1 VTRTIL
7 RGGRVLDPAN
17 GVDDLRDVAL
27 EDGRIAAVATPGSLQ
42 PGAGDVI
49 EDVTGLLVTPGL
61 IDLHGHW
68 FEGSPY
74 GIDPA
79 INLAG
84 GVTTAVDAGTAGFST
99 FAVFRRLAIDPAP
112 VRVVAFLHVA
122 AAGLVSTLVGELQDI
137 RYARPRE
144 AAAIAARHRDVI
156 AGIKVRIG
164 EEACG
169 VNGSAALAAALEA
182 AELAGLPLMSHIA
195 HGADVREVLSKL
207 RPGDIVTH
215 ALTASGPG
223 IRGDDGRLLPE
234 AHEARRRGV
243 LFDVG
248 HGCGSFSWATAR
260 AALAEGVAPDAI
272 STDLHRYSV
281 ERPVVDLPLTMSKF
295 LHLGMSLADVVTAS
309 TVTPARAIR
318 RPELGTLSVG
328 CVADVTVLR
337 LDGTPMELSC
347 SQGYREL
354 VEQVLRPVLTI
365 VGGSVHRAAE
375 VPVPLRP
382 YLDADHEVDC
392 AVPI

>member
-42 PGAGDVI
+42 PDAGDVI
-49 EDVTGLLVTPGL
+49 EDVMGLLVTPGL

-365 VGGSVHRAAE
+365 VGGTVHRAAE

>member
-17 GVDDLRDVAL
+17 AIDALRDVAI
-27 EDGRIAAVATPGSLQ
+27 EDGRIAAVAEPGSL
-42 PGAGDVI
+42 GAGADDAV

-84 GVTTAVDAGTAGFST
+84 GVTTAVDAGTAGFSN
-99 FAVFRRLAIDPAP
+99 FGVFRRLAIDPAP
-112 VRVVAFLHVA
+112 VRVLAFLHVA

-144 AAAIAARHRDVI
+144 TASVATEHADVVH
-156 AGIKVRIG
+156 GVKVRIG

-169 VNGSAALAAALEA
+169 TNGSAALSAALEA

-195 HGADVREVLSKL
+195 HGADVREVLTRL

-223 IRGDDGRLLPE
+223 IRGDDARLLPE

-260 AALAEGVAPDAI
+260 AALDEGVAPDAI
-272 STDLHRYSV
+272 STDLHRYSI
-281 ERPVVDLPLTMSKF
+281 ERPVVDLPVTMSKF
-295 LHLGMSLADVVTAS
+295 LHLGMSLADVVTAT
-309 TVTPARAIR
+309 TVTPGTR
-318 RPELGTLSVG
+318 RPATRSRDAQRRRRGR
-328 CVADVTVLR
+328 C
-337 LDGTPMELSC
+337 
-347 SQGYREL
+347 
-354 VEQVLRPVLTI
+354 
-365 VGGSVHRAAE
+365 HRAPARRHAHGAL
-375 VPVPLRP
+375 VLAGLPRACPSGCCDR
-382 YLDADHEVDC
+382 C
-392 AVPI
+392 

>member
-1 VTRTIL
+1 MTRTIL

-17 GVDDLRDVAL
+17 GIDALRDVVI
-27 EDGRIAAVATPGSLQ
+27 EDGRIAAVADPGSVE
-42 PGAGDVI
+42 PGSADVV
-49 EDVTGLLVTPGL
+49 EAVDRLLVTPGL

-84 GVTTAVDAGTAGFST
+84 GVTSAVDAGTAGFSN
-99 FAVFRRLAIDPAP
+99 FSVFRRLAIDPAP
-112 VRVVAFLHVA
+112 VRVIAFLHVA
-122 AAGLVSTLVGELQDI
+122 AAGLVSTLVGELQDF

-144 AAAIAARHRDVI
+144 AAAVAAEHRDVI
-156 AGIKVRIG
+156 IGIKVRIG

-169 VNGSAALAAALEA
+169 ANGSAALAAALEA

-195 HGADVREVLSKL
+195 HGADVREVLTRL

-223 IRGDDGRLLPE
+223 IRDDDGRLLPE

-272 STDLHRYSV
+272 STDLHRYSI

-295 LHLGMSLADVVTAS
+295 LHLGMSLGDVVTAT

-318 RPELGTLSVG
+318 RSDLGTLTVG
-328 CVADVTVLR
+328 GVADVTVLR
-337 LDGTPMELSC
+337 LDETPMELSC
-347 SQGYREL
+347 SQGYRER

-365 VGGSVHRAAE
+365 VGGTTHRAAE
-375 VPVPLRP
+375 VPIPLRA
-382 YLDADHEVDC
+382 YLDADREVDC

>member
-1 VTRTIL
+1 
-7 RGGRVLDPAN
+7 VLDPAN

-112 VRVVAFLHVA
+112 LRVVAFLHVA

>member
-1 VTRTIL
+1 MTRTIL
-7 RGGRVLDPAN
+7 RGGHVLDPAT
-17 GVDDLRDVAL
+17 GVDGRFDVAL
-27 EDGRIAAVATPGSLQ
+27 EGGRIAAVAAPGTLEA
-42 PGAGDVI
+42 GAGDAL

-84 GVTTAVDAGTAGFST
+84 GVTTAVDAGTAGFSNFT
-99 FAVFRRLAIDPAP
+99 VFRRLAIDPAP

-122 AAGLVSTLVGELQDI
+122 AAGLVSTVAGELEDI

-144 AAAIAARHRDVI
+144 AAAIAGEHRDVI

-164 EEACG
+164 EGACG
-169 VNGSAALAAALEA
+169 ANGSAALAAALEA

-195 HGADVREVLSKL
+195 HGAGVREVLTRL
-207 RPGDIVTH
+207 RTGDVVTH
-215 ALTASGPG
+215 ALTESGSG

-234 AHEARRRGV
+234 LHEARRRGV
-243 LFDVG
+243 LIDVG
-248 HGCGSFSWATAR
+248 HGCGSFSWAAAR
-260 AALAEGVAPDAI
+260 AALAEGVAPDTI
-272 STDLHRYSV
+272 STDLHRYSI
-281 ERPVVDLPLTMSKF
+281 ERPVVDQPLTMSKL

-309 TVTPARAIR
+309 TATPARAIG
-318 RPELGTLSVG
+318 RPDLGTLAVG
-328 CVADVTVLR
+328 GVADVTVLR
-337 LDGTPMELSC
+337 VAETPMELSC
-347 SQGYREL
+347 SQGCRER
-354 VEQVLRPVLTI
+354 VERVLRPVLTI
-365 VGGSVHRAAE
+365 VGGAVHRAAA

-382 YLDADHEVDC
+382 YLEADREVDC

>member
-1 VTRTIL
+1 MTRTIL

-17 GVDDLRDVAL
+17 GIDALRDVVI
-27 EDGRIAAVATPGSLQ
+27 EDGRIAAVADPGSVA
-42 PGAGDVI
+42 PGSADVV
-49 EDVTGLLVTPGL
+49 EAVDRLLVTPGL

-84 GVTTAVDAGTAGFST
+84 GVTSAVDAGTAGFSN
-99 FAVFRRLAIDPAP
+99 FSVFRRLAIDPAP
-112 VRVVAFLHVA
+112 VRVIAFLHVA
-122 AAGLVSTLVGELQDI
+122 AAGLVSTLVGELQDF

-144 AAAIAARHRDVI
+144 AAAVASEHRDVI
-156 AGIKVRIG
+156 LGIKVRIG

-169 VNGSAALAAALEA
+169 ANGSAALAAALEA

-195 HGADVREVLSKL
+195 HGADVREVLTRL

-215 ALTASGPG
+215 ALTASGTG
-223 IRGDDGRLLPE
+223 IRDDDGRLLPE

-272 STDLHRYSV
+272 STDLHRYSI

-295 LHLGMSLADVVTAS
+295 LHLGMSLGDVVTAT
-309 TVTPARAIR
+309 TVTPARAIGR
-318 RPELGTLSVG
+318 SDLGTLTVG
-328 CVADVTVLR
+328 GVADVTVLR
-337 LDGTPMELSC
+337 LDETPMELSC
-347 SQGYREL
+347 SQGYRER
-354 VEQVLRPVLTI
+354 VERVLRPVLTI
-365 VGGSVHRAAE
+365 VGGTIHRAAE
-375 VPVPLRP
+375 VPIPLRA
-382 YLDADHEVDC
+382 YLDADREVDC

>member
-1 VTRTIL
+1 MTRTIL

-17 GVDDLRDVAL
+17 AIDALRDVVID
-27 EDGRIAAVATPGSLQ
+27 DGRIAAVAEPGALQ
-42 PGAGDVI
+42 PGADDAV

-84 GVTTAVDAGTAGFST
+84 GVTTGIDAGTAGFSN
-99 FAVFRRLAIDPAP
+99 FGVFRRLAIDPAP
-112 VRVVAFLHVA
+112 VRVLAFLHVA

-144 AAAIAARHRDVI
+144 TASVATEHADVVH
-156 AGIKVRIG
+156 GVKVRIG

-169 VNGSAALAAALEA
+169 TNGSAALSAALEA

-195 HGADVREVLSKL
+195 HGADVREVLTRL

-260 AALAEGVAPDAI
+260 AALDEGVAPDAI
-272 STDLHRYSV
+272 STDLHRYSI

-295 LHLGMSLADVVTAS
+295 LHLGMSLADVVRAT
-309 TVTPARAIR
+309 TVTPARAVR
-318 RPELGTLSVG
+318 RPDLGTLSVG
-328 CVADVTVLR
+328 AVADVTVLR
-337 LDGTPMELSC
+337 IDDTPVELSC
-347 SQGYREL
+347 SQGYRER
-354 VEQVLRPVLTI
+354 VGRVLRPALTI
-365 VGGSVHRAAE
+365 VGGTVHRAAE
-375 VPVPLRP
+375 VPIPLRP
-382 YLDADHEVDC
+382 YLEADHEVDC

>member
-1 VTRTIL
+1 MTRTIL

-17 GVDDLRDVAL
+17 GIDALRDVVI
-27 EDGRIAAVATPGSLQ
+27 EDGRIAAVADPGSVE
-42 PGAGDVI
+42 PGAADVV
-49 EDVTGLLVTPGL
+49 EAVDGLLVTPGL

-84 GVTTAVDAGTAGFST
+84 GVTSTVDAGTAGFSN
-99 FAVFRRLAIDPAP
+99 FSVFRRLAIDPAP
-112 VRVVAFLHVA
+112 VRVIAFLHVA
-122 AAGLVSTLVGELQDI
+122 AAGLVSTLVGELQDF

-144 AAAIAARHRDVI
+144 AAAVAAEHRDAI
-156 AGIKVRIG
+156 SGIKVRIG

-169 VNGSAALAAALEA
+169 ANGSAALAAALEA

-195 HGADVREVLSKL
+195 HGADVREVLTRL

-223 IRGDDGRLLPE
+223 IRDDDGRLLPE

-248 HGCGSFSWATAR
+248 HGCGSFSWAAAR

-295 LHLGMSLADVVTAS
+295 LHLGMSLGEVVTAT

-318 RPELGTLSVG
+318 RPDLGTLTVG
-328 CVADVTVLR
+328 GVADVTVLR
-337 LDGTPMELSC
+337 LDETPMELSC
-347 SQGYREL
+347 SQGYRER
-354 VEQVLRPVLTI
+354 VKQVLRPVLTI
-365 VGGSVHRAAE
+365 VGGTIHRAAE
-375 VPVPLRP
+375 VPIPLRP
-382 YLDADHEVDC
+382 YLDADREVDC